1 MQAERRAV
9 RHDLII
15 LSKNI
20 SPDGSMARLLP
31 VGPVQDLLVLDKG
44 MSGYFAGGAETY
56 ATDTLSRVRVLV
68 GLDVGM
74 PVLLLLEQSLVL
86 LLSLDECFLEE
97 IGI

>member
-1 MQAERRAV
+1 
-9 RHDLII
+9 
-15 LSKNI
+15 
-20 SPDGSMARLLP
+20 
-31 VGPVQDLLVLDKG
+31 

-74 PVLLLLEQSLVL
+74 PALLLLEQSLVL